1 MLPARTK
8 NGSYSLTRL
17 CVLQL
22 VMGRTMVGSTSTLT
36 EQQVSEQLTGVLFSP
51 SSTTLRL
58 PANNTGK
65 ADRMVSKPVVAGIT
79 ARCAADISLI
89 KSMSRY

>member
-22 VMGRTMVGSTSTLT
+22 VMGRTTVGSTSTLT
-36 EQQVSEQLTGVLFSP
+36 EEQVSEQLTGVLFSP

-58 PANNTGK
+58 PANKRYTLG
-65 ADRMVSKPVVAGIT
+65 RQIGWFQ
-79 ARCAADISLI
+79 
-89 KSMSRY
+89 SRL